1 LCLPLNY
8 YLRIHHQNHD
18 SLIFI
23 SVKKLLFILCFI
35 SAINAQFDPPNI
47 EYKGFSKINC
57 LGLIISGIEDEMLF
71 TEIEKLFLSIGDE
84 TLSKQVTLG
93 SFTECPLYPLSV
105 QFFIKQNKDG
115 TFSGTIGVAVEATSE
130 STTIEV
136 KYQSV
141 DEENWYY
148 QVGFMPIIED
158 KKILSNS
165 DNTYMLSQTKILMQR
180 VLDQFA
186 LFWIEYP

>member
-1 LCLPLNY
+1 M
-8 YLRIHHQNHD
+8 
-18 SLIFI
+18 
-23 SVKKLLFILCFI
+23 
-35 SAINAQFDPPNI
+35 NAQFDPPNI

-71 TEIEKLFLSIGDE
+71 SEIEMLFFSIGDE

-136 KYQSV
+136 KYPSV

-165 DNTYMLSQTKILMQR
+165 DNTYILSQTKILIQR
-180 VLDQFA
+180 VLDQLA
-186 LFWIEYP
+186 LYWIEYP

>member
-1 LCLPLNY
+1 M
-8 YLRIHHQNHD
+8 
-18 SLIFI
+18 
-23 SVKKLLFILCFI
+23 
-35 SAINAQFDPPNI
+35 NAQFDPPNI
-47 EYKGFSKINC
+47 GYKGYSKINC

-71 TEIEKLFLSIGDE
+71 SEIEKLFFSIGDE

-136 KYQSV
+136 KYPSV

-158 KKILSNS
+158 KKILNNS

-186 LFWIEYP
+186 LYWIEYP

>member
-1 LCLPLNY
+1 M
-8 YLRIHHQNHD
+8 
-18 SLIFI
+18 
-23 SVKKLLFILCFI
+23 
-35 SAINAQFDPPNI
+35 NAQFDPPNI
-47 EYKGFSKINC
+47 GYKGYSKINC

-71 TEIEKLFLSIGDE
+71 SEIEKLFFSIGDE

-136 KYQSV
+136 KYPSV

-186 LFWIEYP
+186 LYCIEYP